1 MTKETSW
8 KIKNMGFICALLVVS
23 IHIDWHEDESQLL
36 WWGSQLI
43 KGGMG
48 AIAGIAVPFF
58 FVVSGYF
65 LAAHFDEDGW
75 WKREVGKRIKS
86 LVVPFYLWTAISLV
100 ATIPLSIVADLI
112 AHRPFGT
119 NIVLSVDWLRTLG
132 VDLSNVP
139 MLGPLWY
146 VRCLFLFVLISP
158 VFKWGVRKVKWRW
171 IATVFLVYAVSSG
184 ILGTVD
190 VDQRTPIMKF
200 FCYGFSLSGVFY
212 FSTGVFIRK
221 FGLRR
226 LTNKQAYMMFALGL
240 LLLIGRNTGLYFLQ
254 CKFYGIGFIIIPM
267 LLYSIYPF
275 MPTTPWPNWLTSCAF
290 PIFLM
295 HPITFQ
301 YLSIVQKY
309 MPPMCVE
316 AQTLIQFVWGVTVP
330 IAVAVLL
337 RRFFPRT
344 ASVLFG
350 GR

>member
-1 MTKETSW
+1 MTKETSQ

-23 IHIDWHEDESQLL
+23 IHIGWHKDESQLL
-36 WWGSQLI
+36 WWGKQLVCE
-43 KGGMG
+43 GF
-48 AIAGIAVPFF
+48 ARIAVPFF

-65 LAAHFDEDGW
+65 LAAHFDEANW
-75 WKREVGKRIKS
+75 WKCEVGKRIKS
-86 LVVPFYLWTAISLV
+86 LVVPFYLWTIIYIV
-100 ATIPLSIVADLI
+100 ATTPLSIVADQI

-119 NIVLSVDWLRTLG
+119 SIVLSDDWLRTFG
-132 VDLSNVP
+132 VDLCNMP
-139 MLGPLWY
+139 KLYPLWY
-146 VRCLFLFVLISP
+146 VRCLFLFVLIGP
-158 VFKWGVRKVKWRW
+158 IFKWGVRKAKWWW

-190 VDQRTPIMKF
+190 VDQRTSIMRF
-200 FCYGFSLSGVFY
+200 FCHGFSLSGVFY
-212 FSTGVFIRK
+212 FSAGVFIRK

-226 LTNKQAYMMFALGL
+226 PTNKQTYMMLALGL
-240 LLLIGRNTGLYFLQ
+240 LLLIGTKAGLYFWQ
-254 CKFYGIGFIIIPM
+254 CKFYGIGSIIVPL
-267 LLYSIYPF
+267 LLYSIYHF

-337 RRFFPRT
+337 RRFFPKT